1 MSADDA
7 GIGEEPEYEEKLDEK
22 PKSILLSMIRQLKTG
37 MDLSKVTL
45 PTFILEPRSFLEKF
59 SDSMLHGKLVHSI
72 QAQSDPVERFMMILR
87 WYLAGW
93 HFKPPGVKKPYNP
106 ILGEVFQCQ
115 YDWGDSGKTLYVAEQ
130 VSHHPPVSAFY
141 SVNRKSGWQMHAV
154 MQPKSKFLGNSAAS
168 ILDGYGQIEILS
180 LGEEYVFSFPSYYVR
195 GLLIGVMRMEISGD
209 VTISCRK
216 TGLSCTLTFAN
227 KGFFKGENNSVSGKV
242 VRMADKT
249 EIAKISGRWD
259 RVMKLKRGG
268 SESVLLDVEAEK
280 SRTYS
285 AMSVQPEEE
294 QHYFESRR
302 VWKGVTKGI
311 KTSNQDL
318 ATEHKT
324 RLEDGQ
330 RAGKKERDAAGESWT
345 PRLFDRTNPEDITAW
360 RFKLS
365 NSAVYDAS
373 KPGEEQAWEDSI
385 QKLIS
390 TGELSVGTALMAELN
405 PK

>member
-1 MSADDA
+1 
-7 GIGEEPEYEEKLDEK
+7 
-22 PKSILLSMIRQLKTG
+22 
-37 MDLSKVTL
+37 
-45 PTFILEPRSFLEKF
+45 
-59 SDSMLHGKLVHSI
+59 
-72 QAQSDPVERFMMILR
+72 
-87 WYLAGW
+87 
-93 HFKPPGVKKPYNP
+93 VKKPYNP

-115 YDWGDSGKTLYVAEQ
+115 YDWGDAGKTLYVAEQ

-141 SVNRKSGWQMHAV
+141 STNRKGGWQMHAV

-168 ILDGYGQIEILS
+168 ILDGYGQIEILG
-180 LGEEYVFSFPSYYVR
+180 LGEDYVFSFPSYYVR

-216 TGLSCTLTFAN
+216 TGLSCALTFAN

-242 VRMADKT
+242 VRMADKS
-249 EIAKISGRWD
+249 EVAKISGRWD
-259 RVMKLKRGG
+259 RVMKIKRGG

-280 SRTYS
+280 TRTYC
-285 AMSVQPEEE
+285 AMSVQPEE
-294 QHYFESRR
+294 QQNYFESRR

-330 RAGKKERDAAGESWT
+330 RAGKKERDAAGASWT
-345 PRLFDRTNPEDITAW
+345 PRLFDQTNPEDITAW
-360 RFKLS
+360 RFKLK

-385 QKLIS
+385 QKLVS
-390 TGELSVGTALMAELN
+390 SGELSVGTELMAELN